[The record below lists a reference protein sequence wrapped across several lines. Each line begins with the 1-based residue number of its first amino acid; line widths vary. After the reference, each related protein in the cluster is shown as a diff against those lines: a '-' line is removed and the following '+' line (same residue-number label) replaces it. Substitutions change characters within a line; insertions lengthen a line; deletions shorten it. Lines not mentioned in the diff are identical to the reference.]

1 MAGLFT
7 VYHLCYICIAMLAI
21 RLPDDVEKRL
31 DDLARRTGRTKTF
44 YAREAI
50 LDHLNEIENLYLAGR
65 TPQAP
70 RSRPSVASSFVSR
83 WQGRFQP
90 AAKSDARYTALEKK
104 YL

>member
-7 VYHLCYICIAMLAI
+7 VRHSCYICIAMLAI

-65 TPQAP
+65 TPQVPRAP
-70 RSRPSVASSFVSR
+70 RSGATFVSR

-90 AAKSDARYTALEKK
+90 AAKSDERYRALEKK

>member
-1 MAGLFT
+1 
-7 VYHLCYICIAMLAI
+7 MLAI
-21 RLPDDVEKRL
+21 RLPEDIEKRL

-50 LDHLNEIENLYLAGR
+50 LDHLNEIENLYLAER
-65 TPQAP
+65 TNRPEQAP
-70 RSRPSVASSFVSR
+70 RIRRSGASSFVSR

-90 AAKSDARYTALEKK
+90 AARSDARYSALEKK

>member
-7 VYHLCYICIAMLAI
+7 ARHPCYICIAMLAI

-50 LDHLNEIENLYLAGR
+50 LDHLNEIENLYLAGKIQQ
-65 TPQAP
+65 TPRA
-70 RSRPSVASSFVSR
+70 RHAGASSFVSR